1 MRKLLFLIPLLIVLA
16 TCHEEEKV
24 EEPTLNAEELL
35 TSVFELFGYKRN
47 HTRPHIIPPFHQE
60 RMTPTEPTHG
70 NPDPLDPTHG
80 DLTKLTQYSLPSI
93 QETKLMEPMLP

>member
-1 MRKLLFLIPLLIVLA
+1 MLRNSLPLSSNYSDTKEIILDLISSHHS
-16 TCHEEEKV
+16 T
-24 EEPTLNAEELL
+24 
-35 TSVFELFGYKRN
+35 
-47 HTRPHIIPPFHQE
+47 QE

-70 NPDPLDPTHG
+70 DPDPLDPTHG